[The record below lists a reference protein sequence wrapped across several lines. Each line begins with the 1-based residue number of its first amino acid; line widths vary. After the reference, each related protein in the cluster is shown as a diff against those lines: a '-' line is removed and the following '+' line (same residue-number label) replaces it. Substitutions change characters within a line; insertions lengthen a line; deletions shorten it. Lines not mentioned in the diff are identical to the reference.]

1 MTAPEALKLFQT
13 RSGRHQSEQPSDEE
27 RELLNI
33 LDSLPL
39 AIAQATAYMRLTRAP
54 VKYYVEMLKESE
66 VEQSQLLDFE
76 FSDIHRQS
84 DMPNSVMKTWIISMK
99 QIAQENPCAEQI
111 LNTVAF
117 LDNQG
122 LPFEVLL
129 AAGGPSFSKREVLEA
144 AGRLVDY
151 SFLQA
156 QIILEDATPTYQ
168 EHRLVQLATRQALSK
183 AQRNREFSSYAVQIM
198 ADLFPDGTHETW
210 SSCRVYLPHALK
222 SLKWKDTDRYEYI
235 APELLA
241 RIGRYHWEEGRF
253 EEAEELEVQVL
264 DLRKRVLGEKH
275 PDTITTMASLASTWQ
290 QQGRSNE
297 AERLK
302 IQVLDLQKRVLG
314 EKHPDTIRAMANLAS
329 TWWQQGRSDEAEQL
343 EIQVLDLRKRVL
355 GEKHPDTIRA
365 MANLASTWQQQGRSN
380 EAERLKI
387 QVLDLQKRVLGEK
400 HPDTIRAMANLAVTY
415 YTQHHYD
422 EAEKLEVNVLKLR
435 RQILGNK
442 HPSTKRARE
451 NLAATYRKQGRYD
464 KAEEL
469 ELEE

>member
-1 MTAPEALKLFQT
+1 MTDPEALKLFQT

-39 AIAQATAYMRLTRAP
+39 AIAQAAAYMRLTRAS

-117 LDNQG
+117 LDNQR
-122 LPFEVLL
+122 LPFEVLC
-129 AAGGPSFSKREVLEA
+129 AAGGPAFSKREVLEA

-183 AQRNREFSSYAVQIM
+183 AQRNREFSSYALQIM
-198 ADLFPDGTHETW
+198 TDLFPDGTHETW

-222 SLKWKDTDRYEYI
+222 SLTWKDTGYI
-235 APELLA
+235 ASGLLA
-241 RIGRYHWEEGRF
+241 RIGRYHWEEGRSK
-253 EEAEELEVQVL
+253 EAEELEVQVL
-264 DLRKRVLGEKH
+264 DLRK
-275 PDTITTMASLASTWQ
+275 S
-290 QQGRSNE
+290 
-297 AERLK
+297 
-302 IQVLDLQKRVLG
+302 
-314 EKHPDTIRAMANLAS
+314 
-329 TWWQQGRSDEAEQL
+329 
-343 EIQVLDLRKRVL
+343 VL

-365 MANLASTWQQQGRSN
+365 MANLASTWQQQGRSD
-380 EAERLKI
+380 EAERLKV
-387 QVLDLQKRVLGEK
+387 QVLDLQKSVLGEK

-415 YTQHHYD
+415 YIRHHYD
-422 EAEKLEVNVLKLR
+422 EAEKLEVNVLNLR

-442 HPSTKRARE
+442 HPDTKLARE
-451 NLAATYRKQGRYD
+451 NLAATYRQQGRYD
-464 KAEEL
+464 KVEEL
-469 ELEE
+469 ELQV